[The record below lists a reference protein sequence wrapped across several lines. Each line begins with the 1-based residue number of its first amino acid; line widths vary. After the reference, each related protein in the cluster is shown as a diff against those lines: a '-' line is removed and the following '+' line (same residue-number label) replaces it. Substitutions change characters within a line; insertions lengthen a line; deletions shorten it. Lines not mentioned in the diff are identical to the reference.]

1 VTEKHPAR
9 RQRPI
14 RLAST
19 SAYRRE
25 LLARFGL
32 PFSVEAP
39 RVDETRQPGEAPRA
53 LARRLALAKAH
64 AVATRN
70 PGDLVIGSDQVCALG
85 DDVLGKPG
93 TAERHRA
100 MLAALSGRTAVFH
113 TAVALV
119 GIEAGVDELHVDDTR
134 CVFRNLDPLEIEAY
148 ARDEPALDCA
158 GGFKCESLGVT
169 LLSGYESHDP
179 AAIQGLPLI
188 WLAAAL
194 RRAGGWSAQ

>member
-1 VTEKHPAR
+1 MTEKYPAR
-9 RQRPI
+9 PQRPI

-19 SAYRRE
+19 SRYRRE

-39 RVDETRQPGEAPRA
+39 QVDESRHAGESPRA
-53 LARRLALAKAH
+53 LAERLALAKAR
-64 AVATRN
+64 AVAARN

-85 DDVLGKPG
+85 DEVLGKPG
-93 TAERHRA
+93 TPERHRS

-119 GIEAGVDELHVDDTR
+119 GIEAGVCELHVDDTV
-134 CVFRNLDPLEIEAY
+134 CVFRDLDPLEIEAY

-169 LLSGYESHDP
+169 LLSGYQSHDP
-179 AAIQGLPLI
+179 ASIQGLPLI

-194 RRAGGWSAQ
+194 RRAGARPAR

>member
-1 VTEKHPAR
+1 
-9 RQRPI
+9 
-14 RLAST
+14 
-19 SAYRRE
+19 
-25 LLARFGL
+25 L

-113 TAVALV
+113 TAVAL
-119 GIEAGVDELHVDDTR
+119 
-134 CVFRNLDPLEIEAY
+134 FRNLDPLEIEAY